1 MAPDAPV
8 PTSAGL
14 TSFNLLEESQLFAGL
29 GLQPGMQVLDFGCG
43 VGNYAIA
50 AAPYLG
56 DEGCIYAVDLWDDGL
71 ETLEIRSAMAGL
83 DNISSQVGGAGETL
97 LIDDKIVDLC
107 LLATV
112 VHILVLENQLP
123 ETLNEIKRVMKPRGK
138 VAVIEFYK
146 QEGPPGPPLEWRLSP
161 DDLTEI
167 MASHGFGLVQTS
179 TVGPYNYLSLFNQ
192 ER

>member
-1 MAPDAPV
+1 MAPDDPV

-14 TSFNLLEESQLFAGL
+14 TSFNLLDEKQLFADL

-56 DEGCIYAVDLWDDGL
+56 DEGCIYAVDLWDEGI

-83 DNISSQVGGAGETL
+83 ANISSRVCGAGETL
-97 LIDDKIVDLC
+97 PIDDKIVDLC

-123 ETLNEIKRVMKPRGK
+123 ETLNEIKRVMKPHGK
-138 VAVIEFYK
+138 VAVVEFYK
-146 QEGPPGPPLEWRLSP
+146 EEGPPGPPFAWRLSP
-161 DDLTEI
+161 DDLAEI
-167 MASHGFGLVQTS
+167 MAPHGFGVIQTS
-179 TVGPYNYLSLFNQ
+179 AVGPYNYLSLFNK
-192 ER
+192 EK